1 MIYLELEEDMREDTL
16 SDCTAPV
23 CMGIHPEP
31 LQ

>member
-1 MIYLELEEDMREDTL
+1 MIYLELEDMREDTL